1 MRPPQKASKPLLL
14 GRVERSNVRHQLLRQ
29 LRQAI
34 IEGRLAP
41 GQTLTQEA
49 LAEAYKVSRQPV
61 RQALEVLATEGLIVK
76 LANGGAMVAPLE
88 LDFVRDLYEV
98 RAQLEVLAIERA
110 TTSIT
115 KTELAQLEKLVQ
127 EAKQGLK
134 RKDLEKL
141 IGLDQRFHQLIY
153 KASGNRVLQE
163 TLERYWSQLGRV
175 MRAVL
180 LIPKYPAEVWH
191 QHIDVLNALR
201 GRDSAMAA
209 KLMKDHIIS
218 AMQLLLRSPS
228 GFKES
233 GNAESSRESTFG
245 ALR

>member
-1 MRPPQKASKPLLL
+1 VKPLKEGSEPLLL
-14 GRVERSNVRHQLLRQ
+14 GRVERANIGYQLLSQ

-34 IEGRLAP
+34 VEGRLAP
-41 GQTLTQEA
+41 GQTLTQKK
-49 LAEAYKVSRQPV
+49 LAEGYKVSRQPV
-61 RQALEVLATEGLIVK
+61 RQALEVLASEGLTVR

-110 TTSIT
+110 STSIT
-115 KTELAQLEKLVQ
+115 KAELAQLMRLIQ
-127 EAKQGLK
+127 GAKQSLE
-134 RKDLEKL
+134 RKDVAKL

-180 LIPKYPAEVWH
+180 LIPEYPPEVWH
-191 QHIDVLNALR
+191 QHVGILNALKDHDNKR
-201 GRDSAMAA
+201 AA

-218 AMQLLLRSPS
+218 AMQLLLNLPLQ
-228 GFKES
+228 
-233 GNAESSRESTFG
+233 
-245 ALR
+245 LR